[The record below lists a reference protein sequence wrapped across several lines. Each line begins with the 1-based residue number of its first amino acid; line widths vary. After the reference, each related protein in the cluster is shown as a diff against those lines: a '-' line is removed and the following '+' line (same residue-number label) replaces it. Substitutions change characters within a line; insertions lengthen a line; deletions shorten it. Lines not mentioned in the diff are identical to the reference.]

1 MTSHKGSTRTYVT
14 HRHKYVSPFH
24 RDVIMNV
31 MIVMCKPRAIDL
43 LSAVR
48 RKLMCRHS
56 VLAETWAGDVE
67 GTALMAR
74 GSPGLIEWAGIARV
88 ERKRIWWRVNG
99 SRNAI
104 ASLTVNLAVSPCW
117 CMLNLSVVIK
127 IDGYVSA
134 GIEKTRHYN
143 TKCNSIHI
151 HITVA

>member
-1 MTSHKGSTRTYVT
+1 MQTTRDRPTKCSTSKAN
-14 HRHKYVSPFH
+14 VSPQM
-24 RDVIMNV
+24 R
-31 MIVMCKPRAIDL
+31 
-43 LSAVR
+43 
-48 RKLMCRHS
+48 

-67 GTALMAR
+67 GTAFMAR

-104 ASLTVNLAVSPCW
+104 ASLTVNLAVSPRW

-134 GIEKTRHYN
+134 GIEKTLQ
-143 TKCNSIHI
+143 SA
-151 HITVA
+151 TVFIFMSPYRSFT